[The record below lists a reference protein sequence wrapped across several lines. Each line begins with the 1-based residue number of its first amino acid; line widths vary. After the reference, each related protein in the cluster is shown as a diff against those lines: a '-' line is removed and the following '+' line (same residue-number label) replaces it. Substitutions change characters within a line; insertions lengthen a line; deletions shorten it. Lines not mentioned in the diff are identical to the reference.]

1 MLRNIARDIS
11 LTSVALLGWQ
21 KVKNP
26 GKRCLRFDLHC
37 AVPVAPPLVLLISKP
52 EYFVVDDTCIIC
64 VFQGTD
70 LRSHM
75 NLS

>member
-1 MLRNIARDIS
+1 MPRKIAREIS
-11 LTSVALLGWQ
+11 LTSVALA
-21 KVKNP
+21 KSKKP
-26 GKRCLRFDLHC
+26 GKRCLRFDLQC
-37 AVPVAPPLVLLISKP
+37 ALPLVLLISKM
-52 EYFVVDDTCIIC
+52 EYFVADDTCIIR